1 MLKMALGSVQI
12 GVHPVKSLKYKIKR
26 WKRQP
31 ETSKVKRNGDRR
43 ISKGVRKSKGRILE
57 FPKTGAG
64 QTIIWSAN
72 NMDLRNLADAN
83 AALDN
88 MRQNMAM
95 KALAKEILCEENYER
110 SLTAGSI

>member
-1 MLKMALGSVQI
+1 
-12 GVHPVKSLKYKIKR
+12 
-26 WKRQP
+26 
-31 ETSKVKRNGDRR
+31 
-43 ISKGVRKSKGRILE
+43 
-57 FPKTGAG
+57 
-64 QTIIWSAN
+64 
-72 NMDLRNLADAN
+72 MDLRNLADAN